1 VNVSIVATIVLLAL
15 ASPTRL
21 SIQPWTGSEFQTTSS
36 AAAKY
41 RLEVSG
47 KPKAL
52 VHLQA
57 RGVASGWLAAF
68 CTPKF
73 CSPQRVE
80 TSLPSSGQA
89 VFQFELIRES
99 SSAPKE
105 TGATIDGPDGASVSV
120 PFAHRE

>member
-1 VNVSIVATIVLLAL
+1 VKVSIAAAIVLLAL
-15 ASPTRL
+15 AQPTRL
-21 SIQPWTGSEFQTTSS
+21 SIQPWTGSEFQTTST

-52 VHLQA
+52 VRLQA

-68 CTPKF
+68 CTQKY
-73 CSPQRVE
+73 CSPQHVE
-80 TSLPSSGQA
+80 TSLPSSGNA

-105 TGATIDGPDGASVSV
+105 TGATIVSPDGSSVSV
-120 PFAHRE
+120 PLAHRE

>member
-1 VNVSIVATIVLLAL
+1 VKVSIVAAIILLAL
-15 ASPTRL
+15 AQPTRL

-52 VHLQA
+52 VRLQA

-68 CTPKF
+68 CTTKY
-73 CSPQRVE
+73 CSPQHVE

-105 TGATIDGPDGASVSV
+105 SGATIAGPDGASVSV
-120 PFAHRE
+120 PLAHRE

>member
-1 VNVSIVATIVLLAL
+1 MKLSIAVVMMLLAL
-15 ASPTRL
+15 AAPTRL
-21 SIQPWTGSEFQTTSS
+21 SIQPWTGAEFQTTSS

-47 KPKAL
+47 KPKAF
-52 VHLQA
+52 VRLQA

-68 CTPKF
+68 CTPKY
-73 CSPQRVE
+73 CAPQRVE

-99 SSAPKE
+99 STAPKE
-105 TGATIDGPDGASVSV
+105 TGATIVGPDGSSVSV
-120 PFAHRE
+120 PLAHRE